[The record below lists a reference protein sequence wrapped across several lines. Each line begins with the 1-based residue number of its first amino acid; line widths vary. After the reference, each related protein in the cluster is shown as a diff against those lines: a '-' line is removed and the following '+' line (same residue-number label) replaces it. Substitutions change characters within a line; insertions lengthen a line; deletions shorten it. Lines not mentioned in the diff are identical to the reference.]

1 MEKILMGVG
10 NELKGDDG
18 VGNRLAREFDNEDW
32 LSVPCETVPENFGG
46 LVKKKEPDILVL
58 VDAARMDLP
67 PGEIRRLSKEELSS
81 EGIGTHSMPLNL
93 LLLQLEEYVGE
104 VVVLGIQPKEV
115 KVEEKLSTEAREA
128 VEELKTVLKEGK
140 WDEIEMKN

>member
-1 MEKILMGVG
+1 MGVG

-18 VGNRLAREFDNEDW
+18 VGNRLAREFENEDW
-32 LSVPCETVPENFGG
+32 LSVPCETVPENFTG
-46 LVKKKEPDILVL
+46 LVKKEEPDILVL

-67 PGEIRRLSKEELSS
+67 PGGIRRLSKEELGS

-93 LLLQLEEYVGE
+93 LLSQLEDYVGE

-115 KVEEKLSTEAREA
+115 KLEEDLSNEVREA
-128 VEELKTVLKEGK
+128 VEELKTILEEEK
-140 WDEIEMKN
+140 WDEIEKKD